1 MRALAVSAGWAT
13 GEEMTVPGGAILR
26 RMIGRC
32 RIVALLAIVVTALGG
47 CAPRASSDQ
56 ASRPAVTADSR
67 PSRALNSVMKV
78 EPQSLAAKPLRNTGT
93 SVAHGVRLFNAGLAI
108 EDSRE
113 RAQPYLAEALPQ
125 LNTHSWQLFP
135 DGRME
140 TTWHLKPGLKWHDG
154 TSLTAEDFAF
164 AHRVY
169 ATPALGVAGSPPIN
183 LMDDVVALDDR
194 TVLIQWKRPY
204 PDAGRLA
211 AEGMHALPRHILEG
225 PLQQLDPDG
234 FANHPYWGAEYVGLG
249 PYRLERWEP
258 GAFIEG
264 VAFDRHVLGRPKIER
279 VVVRFIADENTGLTN
294 LLAGE
299 VQLVTDRTIRFEQAM
314 VLKREW
320 SQNGGGTVIATPNQP
335 RFIFF
340 QHRPEYMNPSS
351 LADVRVRRAI
361 AHAVDKEALNEGLF
375 DGQGIISNTH
385 VTPQAPFFPE
395 VDRTINKYPYDPRR
409 TEALLAEAGYSKG
422 GDGIFVNAS
431 GERLTPGLVAET
443 VGQFQREANI
453 LAATWRA
460 AGLDVSITGLPSTQ
474 LRDGPARATFPAIL
488 SASAS
493 PGLKGGTNNFGN
505 FSTPAIRSEANAWR
519 GSNFGGYSNSEF
531 DRLWNAFNSTLD
543 PAERER
549 QAIEMAR
556 IISVDLPLVD
566 LYWNPNIT
574 AHSANL
580 QGLDPEGID
589 QLVNWNVHEW
599 TLR

>member
-1 MRALAVSAGWAT
+1 MNRWNALALLT
-13 GEEMTVPGGAILR
+13 
-26 RMIGRC
+26 
-32 RIVALLAIVVTALGG
+32 LLAAALSA
-47 CAPRASSDQ
+47 CAPAAPSGQPGRAAPS
-56 ASRPAVTADSR
+56 PESR

-113 RAQPYLAEALPQ
+113 RPHPYLADALPE
-125 LNTHSWQLFP
+125 LNTDSWRVFP

-140 TTWHLKPGLKWHDG
+140 TMWHLKPGLTWHDS
-154 TSLTAEDFAF
+154 TPLTAEDFVFAF
-164 AHRVY
+164 RVY
-169 ATPALGVAGSPPIN
+169 ATPALGVAASPPIN
-183 LMDDVVALDDR
+183 LMDEVVAADDQ
-194 TVLIQWKRPY
+194 TILIRWKRPY
-204 PDAGRLA
+204 PDAGRLV
-211 AEGMHALPRHILEG
+211 AESMQPLPRHILEG

-264 VAFDRHVLGRPKIER
+264 AAFDHHVLGRPKIDR
-279 VVVRFIADENTGLTN
+279 VIVRFISDENTGLTN

-314 VLKREW
+314 VLQREW

-340 QHRPEYMNPSS
+340 QHRPEYMNPAV

-361 AHAVDKEALNEGLF
+361 AHAVDKQALNEGLF
-375 DGQGIISNTH
+375 DGQGTISNTH
-385 VTPQAPFFPE
+385 ITPQASFFPE

-409 TEALLAEAGYSKG
+409 TEALLGEVGYTRGS
-422 GDGIFVNAS
+422 DGVFVSSS
-431 GERLTPGLVAET
+431 GERFAPGLVAET

-460 AGLDVSITGLPSTQ
+460 AGLDVAITGLPSTQ

-493 PGLKGGTNNFGN
+493 PAVKGGTNNLGN

-519 GSNFGGYSNSEF
+519 GSNFGGYSNPEF
-531 DRLWNAFNSTLD
+531 DRLWDAFNSTLD

-549 QAIEMAR
+549 QAIAMAR

-574 AHSANL
+574 AHTASL

-599 TLR
+599 MLR